1 MSAMVPTKPVEGLE
15 DEIRSL
21 LDAVSD
27 RGLHIATAESCTGG
41 LLSSFITDV
50 DGFSHVF
57 DRGFV
62 TYSSKSKTDQLGIA
76 SDLIDREGA
85 VSRRVALAMAEG
97 ALARSDADIALS
109 ITGFAGPAGDDNEEG
124 LVHFACARDGRET
137 LHEER
142 HFGAIGRDP
151 IRAEAMKVAIAMMR
165 DML

>member
-27 RGLHIATAESCTGG
+27 RDLHIATAESCTGG